1 MIYPLCDWFI
11 PAHLK
16 QDSATWQRARMFLIS
31 HFFGPFLGHP
41 ITVLLFLLSPKMP
54 GPELWVLAASITIFW
69 LFPLALRWTGAF
81 TALALL
87 SVQNLTFAILWG
99 SYNYGGLSS
108 PFLPWLLTVP
118 LLAFFYLGPAPRL
131 RLFLL
136 ALIAANLCGF
146 YVIGGL
152 GHSFPEYLPLSQLSG
167 IGIISTLCAA
177 VYVSMM
183 ALYYANVV
191 ASQSVLEREVHS
203 HLATAIQLN
212 DAKNE
217 AERANQAKS
226 EFLAKMSHELRT
238 PLNAVI
244 GYSEML
250 LEDAQGR
257 GNAEQ
262 CADLGK
268 IHGAGKHLLG
278 LVADVLDLSKIE
290 AGKMELLN
298 DPFDLGRLIDQC
310 AAASEELIAKNNN
323 RLIVERSPDLGII
336 DGDETKLRQALL
348 NLLSNAA
355 KFTRH
360 GTITLA
366 ARRDNA
372 WITID
377 VRDTGVGISPENLV
391 HLFQNFGE
399 AEGSTSSKY
408 GGTGLG
414 LALSQK
420 LCRLMG
426 GDITVESVFGHGSSF
441 TIRLRNTGGGAVAA
455 QATVTPAS
463 HHAALDAISRQEAVL
478 VVDDD
483 PAVLDLMQRTLLREG
498 FSPVLAAT
506 GEIGLRLARKNVP
519 AAIILDIVMPSM
531 DGWEMLRIIKDDPQL
546 AAVPVIVAT
555 VHDDRKKALALGA
568 TEYLMKPVDR
578 DMLTRVLTRLV
589 PRPLA
594 ISPAA

>member
-1 MIYPLCDWFI
+1 
-11 PAHLK
+11 
-16 QDSATWQRARMFLIS
+16 MFLIS

-290 AGKMELLN
+290 AEKTELVAQS
-298 DPFDLGRLIDQC
+298 FDLVGFIDDVGATC
-310 AAASEELIAKNNN
+310 RPLVINNGN
-323 RLIVERSPDLGII
+323 DFIVERDDALGNVL
-336 DGDETKLRQALL
+336 GDATKLRQATL
-348 NLLSNAA
+348 NLLSNAG
-355 KFTRH
+355 KFTKNGRVVMSVKREQ
-360 GTITLA
+360 GDS
-366 ARRDNA
+366 RD
-372 WITID
+372 WISIA
-377 VRDTGVGISPENLV
+377 VRDTGIGISPTNLRK
-391 HLFQNFGE
+391 LFQDFNQAE
-399 AEGSTSSKY
+399 ASTASRY

-414 LALSQK
+414 LALSRN
-420 LCRLMG
+420 LCRMMG
-426 GDITVESVFGHGSSF
+426 GEITVESEVGQGSCF
-441 TIRLRNTGGGAVAA
+441 TMRF
-455 QATVTPAS
+455 PAS
-463 HHAALDAISRQEAVL
+463 
-478 VVDDD
+478 
-483 PAVLDLMQRTLLREG
+483 
-498 FSPVLAAT
+498 
-506 GEIGLRLARKNVP
+506 
-519 AAIILDIVMPSM
+519 LDI
-531 DGWEMLRIIKDDPQL
+531 
-546 AAVPVIVAT
+546 AAGRGAAPAHADYAPV
-555 VHDDRKKALALGA
+555 
-568 TEYLMKPVDR
+568 
-578 DMLTRVLTRLV
+578 
-589 PRPLA
+589 A
-594 ISPAA
+594 IAV

>member
-41 ITVLLFLLSPKMP
+41 ITVLLFFLSPKMP
-54 GPELWVLAASITIFW
+54 GAELWVLAASITVFW
-69 LFPLALRWTGAF
+69 LFPLALKLTGAF
-81 TALALL
+81 ATLALL

-99 SYNYGGLSS
+99 CYHYGGLSS

-146 YVIGGL
+146 YIVGGM
-152 GHSFPEYLPLSQLSG
+152 GHSFPEHIPLSRLSG
-167 IGIISTLCAA
+167 IGIISTICAA

-250 LEDAQGR
+250 LEDAQAR
-257 GNAEQ
+257 GNEPQ
-262 CADLGK
+262 CADLSK

-290 AGKMELLN
+290 AGKMEVV
-298 DPFDLGRLIDQC
+298 DEPFDLGRLVER
-310 AAASEELIAKNNN
+310 AVAESEELAQRNGNK
-323 RLIVERSPDLGII
+323 IVVIRSADLGLVE
-336 DGDETKLRQALL
+336 GDEAKLRQALL

-355 KFTRH
+355 KFTRN
-360 GTITLA
+360 GKITVAVRLDGA
-366 ARRDNA
+366 S
-372 WITID
+372 IHID
-377 VRDTGVGISPENLV
+377 VRDTGVGISPENLA
-391 HLFQNFGE
+391 HLFENFGE
-399 AEGSTSSKY
+399 AESATSSKY

-426 GDITVESVFGHGSSF
+426 GDITVESVFGHGSCF
-441 TIRLRNTGGGAVAA
+441 TIRLPNTSGTAPAANQSAVAHIDHVA
-455 QATVTPAS
+455 HEAPE
-463 HHAALDAISRQEAVL
+463 RQETVL
-478 VVDDD
+478 VIDDD
-483 PAVLDLMQRTLLREG
+483 PAVLDLMQRILLREG

-506 GEIGLRLARKNVP
+506 GEIGLRLARKSVP
-519 AAIILDIVMPSM
+519 AAIILDILMPSM
-531 DGWEMLRIIKDDPQL
+531 DGWELLQIIKDDPQL
-546 AAVPVIVAT
+546 AGCPVVVVT
-555 VHDDRKKALALGA
+555 VQDERKKALAMGA
-568 TEYLMKPVDR
+568 ADYLMKPIDR
-578 DMLTRVLTRLV
+578 DLLSRALARHV
-589 PRPLA
+589 PRAMA